1 MNLPFL
7 FGRAPHDS
15 RGPQTSDTTPTGMIA
30 TVSAT
35 MVATEA
41 AWDEILSGVG
51 DDADARAVARL
62 IQLASRPSADPF
74 YDNLAALVIEL
85 ALLHLQARLCGA
97 PPDQALDLSM
107 LRDFFRTAPAER
119 LIAIFQ
125 YSTDPTVRAAAEGV
139 CATVLTHDR
148 LRASAF
154 VEATVRVNALSYTP
168 PPSVDRRRGR
178 DVAGASVA
186 LCMDERGVP

>member
-1 MNLPFL
+1 MKVLRPL
-7 FGRAPHDS
+7 FGRALPG
-15 RGPQTSDTTPTGMIA
+15 GPTSDTDRAGQPFPDATPAVLIA
-30 TVSAT
+30 TAGAT
-35 MVATEA
+35 LAATEA
-41 AWDEILSGVG
+41 AWDAILSRVG
-51 DDADARAVARL
+51 DDADARAVAHLMLR
-62 IQLASRPSADPF
+62 ASRPSADPF

-168 PPSVDRRRGR
+168 PPSVDMRRG
-178 DVAGASVA
+178 A
-186 LCMDERGVP
+186 